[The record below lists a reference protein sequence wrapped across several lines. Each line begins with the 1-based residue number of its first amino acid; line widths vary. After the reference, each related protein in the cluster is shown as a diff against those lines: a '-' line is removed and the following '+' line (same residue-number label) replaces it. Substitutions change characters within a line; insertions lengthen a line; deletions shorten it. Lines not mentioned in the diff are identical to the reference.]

1 MVQYKYIS
9 HDEKKR
15 ITPYLDTIQSLSEST
30 DDYLYLWEVE
40 ADRMWFFGNIDE
52 KYNLTNEEKPYCT
65 MDDWDRVVYPKDRA
79 ALKRDFNKIREGKS
93 KIHDMEYRL
102 VTKEGK
108 RVWVSCRGQ
117 IKEHEE
123 GFPLVVIGRVSDT
136 ALRYKVDDLTGMFN
150 ITKFHEDTQPENWC
164 FENGFLLLL
173 GVDNLKAI
181 NITHGREHG
190 DYLLTILAN
199 ALEEETDFQNT
210 YRMER
215 DCFAVFLS
223 DVTQEEV
230 QAFYENIQYKVSEY
244 FEISGG
250 AVALSSI
257 TNKDCGKLY
266 QYAEYALDRA
276 KSVGKSELEFF
287 SEGTY
292 QKELA
297 YIELSQELM
306 NNTKKDCA
314 GFSLVYQ
321 PQIKTGSYRLFGAE
335 ALLRYESPTRG
346 PIMPT
351 EFVPLLEQ
359 NGLICKVGLWVLE
372 TALKQC
378 KKWRE
383 KMPSFHISVNVSS
396 LQLIEDNVMGNVLGV
411 LEKSGLP
418 GDALTLEITES
429 MQLENLYRYN
439 EIFNEWKKVGI
450 KIAVDDFG
458 TGYSNLAYLKQLQI
472 DEIKIDR
479 CFVSGIQH
487 NTYNYRL
494 LSNVI
499 DLVAGSDIR
508 ICCEGVEEKE
518 ELRVLESLKP
528 ELLQGYLFS
537 KPCDSKQFERM
548 YFEKETK
555 AYRDYKKL
563 IGQVQ
568 KKHFRR
574 MMKLKH
580 YDILKAIDLG
590 LWVIRMGSKEEDSA
604 MYADDTMIRILGA
617 DPNLSPEE
625 CYWFWYNRVKE
636 DCREYVNDTVARC
649 ILNEGTIQ
657 IQYIWEHPELGE
669 VEVYCAATCAEKIDG
684 IIYLE
689 GYHRIT
695 SNIEMSSFK
704 LEAN

>member
-1 MVQYKYIS
+1 MMDFKRLS
-9 HDEKKR
+9 KNEKDR
-15 ITPYLDTIQSLSEST
+15 VAPYLYTIQSLNEST

-40 ADRMWFFGNIDE
+40 ADRMWFFGDVGA
-52 KYNLTNEEKPYCT
+52 KYNIACEEKSYC
-65 MDDWDRVVYPKDRA
+65 MMEDWERIVYPKDLPNVKKD
-79 ALKRDFNKIREGKS
+79 LKMIVEGK
-93 KIHDMEYRL
+93 KIVHDMDYR
-102 VTKEGK
+102 VIDKEGK

-117 IKEHEE
+117 LKLNEVDTSPI
-123 GFPLVVIGRVSDT
+123 LIGRISDT

-150 ITKFHEDTQPENWC
+150 VTKFREDTQPENWN

-181 NITHGREHG
+181 NISHGREYG
-190 DYLLTILAN
+190 DYLLKQLADV
-199 ALEEETDFQNT
+199 LENETDFRNT
-210 YRMER
+210 YRFER
-215 DCFAVFLS
+215 DCFGVFLA
-223 DVTQEEV
+223 DVDKEEV
-230 QAFYENIQYKVSEY
+230 QIFYNRIKDKTSEY
-244 FEISGG
+244 VELSGG
-250 AVALSSI
+250 AVSLSDISE
-257 TNKDCGKLY
+257 KDSGKLY
-266 QYAEYALDRA
+266 QYAEYALDRS
-276 KSVGKSELEFF
+276 KQIGKKELEFF
-287 SEGTY
+287 SEEDY

-297 YIELSQELM
+297 DIELSQELIES
-306 NNTKKDCA
+306 TKKDCA

-346 PIMPT
+346 PVMPT
-351 EFVPLLEQ
+351 EFVPILEKS
-359 NGLICKVGLWVLE
+359 GLICTVGLWVLE

-383 KMPSFHISVNVSS
+383 KMPEFHISVNVSS
-396 LQLIEDNVMGNVLGV
+396 VQLMQDDVMEKV
-411 LEKSGLP
+411 LEILKESGLS

-429 MQLENLYRYN
+429 MELENLCRYN
-439 EIFNEWKKVGI
+439 EIFTSWKKAGI

-458 TGYSNLAYLKQLQI
+458 TGYSNLGYLKQLQI

-487 NTYNYRL
+487 NAYNYRL
-494 LSNVI
+494 LSSVI

-518 ELRVLESLKP
+518 ELQVLEDLKP

-537 KPCDSKQFERM
+537 KPCDSTQFENM

-568 KKHFRR
+568 KKHFGR

-590 LWVIRMGSKEEDSA
+590 LWVIRLGTKEEDHA
-604 MYADDTMIRILGA
+604 MYADDTMIRIMGA

-636 DCREYVNDTVARC
+636 DCRDYVNDTVARC
-649 ILNEGTIQ
+649 ISGDGTIQ
-657 IQYIWEHPELGE
+657 IQYIWIHPELGE
-669 VEVYCAATCAEKIDG
+669 VEVYCAATCTEKADG
-684 IIYLE
+684 MVYLE
-689 GYHRIT
+689 GYHRNV
-695 SNIEMSSFK
+695 SNIEMTSFV
-704 LEAN
+704 